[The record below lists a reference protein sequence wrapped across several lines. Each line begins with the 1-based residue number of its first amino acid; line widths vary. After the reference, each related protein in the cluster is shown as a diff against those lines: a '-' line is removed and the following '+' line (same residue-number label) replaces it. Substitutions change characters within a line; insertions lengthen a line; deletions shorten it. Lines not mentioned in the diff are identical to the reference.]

1 MATAAPFRSR
11 SHATGGDGPPRSA
24 RLRRTRAF
32 PQMTSF
38 ALPAAPTPLDDV
50 LAPPRRRLGP
60 IALLFL
66 VWTGIGLFFGL
77 RNYVNALLFGRALP
91 DIRFLGQNLLDAY
104 VWALFTLYIFRVA
117 RGWRFTRRQWP
128 ASLVVH
134 SVMGMALALL
144 CVMINTAA
152 DALVWRSTPQFQE
165 YFRSTFYF
173 NMQWYAVIAG
183 AFYALDYYRRF
194 RDREIAAAQLGAR
207 LAEARLEALKMQIQ
221 PHFLFNTL
229 HSISELVHEDPQAAD
244 RMIIRLGDLLRLT
257 VDNAEAH
264 EVTLAHEMDFLEA
277 YLEIQ
282 QTRFQDTL
290 EVEIRIPSELLD
302 ALVPNLVL
310 QPLVENAIR
319 HGVASRGGVG
329 RVRVSAGRHG
339 EWLRL
344 EVRDN
349 GAGLAPVPAARARE
363 GVGVRNTRARLEQMY
378 GARQRFELRNGSRGG
393 AVATVSIPFREA
405 PAGADEH
412 RPQRVGAHA

>member
-1 MATAAPFRSR
+1 
-11 SHATGGDGPPRSA
+11 
-24 RLRRTRAF
+24 
-32 PQMTSF
+32 MTSSPS
-38 ALPAAPTPLDDV
+38 PAGRVPIDDV
-50 LAPPRRRLGP
+50 MAPRDRMRP
-60 IALLFL
+60 ALVIFL
-66 VWTGIGLFFGL
+66 VWTAVGVFFGL
-77 RNYVNALLFGRALP
+77 RRYVNALLFGTEIPHDVRPML
-91 DIRFLGQNLLDAY
+91 INLADAY
-104 VWALFTLYIFRVA
+104 VWACLTPVIFRIAPRLPLSRGKWA
-117 RGWRFTRRQWP
+117 R
-128 ASLVVH
+128 SLPLHLAIAV
-134 SVMGMALALL
+134 GIALFSTT
-144 CVMINTAA
+144 MNTAMGWA
-152 DALVWRSTPQFQE
+152 MWPDEPPNFRVYFQGG
-165 YFRSTFYF
+165 YYF
-173 NMQWYAVIAG
+173 NIQWYCVVTG
-183 AFYALDYYRRF
+183 VWYALDYYRRF

-229 HSISELVHEDPQAAD
+229 HSISELVHEDPEAAD
-244 RMIIRLGDLLRLT
+244 RMITRLGDLLRLT

-282 QTRFQDTL
+282 RTRFQDTL
-290 EVEIRIPSELLD
+290 EVEIRIPPGLLD

-329 RVRVSAGRHG
+329 RVRVSAARDG

-349 GAGLAPVPAARARE
+349 GAGLPAVPAARGRE

-393 AVATVSIPFREA
+393 AVAAVSIPFREA

-412 RPQRVGAHA
+412 RPQFVGAHA